1 MSKEILIMV
10 IFTLLLLGCI
20 QVALGQHQED
30 KSAHPSIESSGL
42 GNNSLSD
49 GDRSSKCTRLFRLL

>member
-30 KSAHPSIESSGL
+30 KSAHPESSGL

>member
-1 MSKEILIMV
+1 MV

-30 KSAHPSIESSGL
+30 KSAHPESSGL

-49 GDRSSKCTRLFRLL
+49 GDRSSKCTRLLRLL